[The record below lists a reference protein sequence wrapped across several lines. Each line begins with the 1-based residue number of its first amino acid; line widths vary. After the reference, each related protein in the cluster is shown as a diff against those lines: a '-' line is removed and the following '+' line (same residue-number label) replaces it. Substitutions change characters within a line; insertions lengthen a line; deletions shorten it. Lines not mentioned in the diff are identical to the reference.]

1 MVEML
6 LQAEHPVD
14 ITTAQRQPSLDD
26 DDDSGGGDDDDED
39 D

>member
-1 MVEML
+1 ML

-14 ITTAQRQPSLDD
+14 ITTAQRYPSLDD
-26 DDDSGGGDDDDED
+26 DDDSGGGGHDDDDED